1 MKYLCLVH
9 YAEAEVYGGLSQE
22 EWRAL
27 VGQCLAYGEHV
38 RSSGHFLG
46 GHALLPVHTAKTVRA
61 HGAGVTDGPFAET
74 KEQLAGYYLF
84 ESRDLN
90 EVIRVSSGIPPAR
103 LGSIEIR
110 PVEGAPASLPET
122 PMVATRPRFLCLL
135 YGTERATS
143 LDALIGTT
151 PSSIVAL
158 AGLRI
163 ATPDTAT
170 TLRVRDGR
178 VGLMDGPAAAP
189 NPPLDAVIAVEAD
202 SVDSVL
208 GWAATLPVSGGGGV
222 EVRPVRDLLAE

>member
-9 YAEAEVYGGLSQE
+9 YAESEVYGGLSPE
-22 EWRAL
+22 AWKAL

-38 RSSGHFLG
+38 RSSGHFVG
-46 GHALLPVHTAKTVRA
+46 GNALLPVGTAKTVRA
-61 HGAGVTDGPFAET
+61 GSPAVTDGPFAET

-110 PVEGAPASLPET
+110 PLDGSPAALPAPPT
-122 PMVATRPRFLCLL
+122 DATRPRFLCML
-135 YGTERATS
+135 YGSDRGTS
-143 LDALIGTT
+143 VDALVA
-151 PSSIVAL
+151 SIPATVLAL

-163 ATPDTAT
+163 SPPDSAT

-189 NPPLDAVIAVEAD
+189 VPALDTLIAVEAD
-202 SVDSVL
+202 TVDAVL
-208 GWAATLPVSGGGGV
+208 TWAATLPLVAGGGV
-222 EVRPVRDLLAE
+222 EVRPMRDLLAE